1 MNWFNKWLVKKAEKI
16 MLNSRDIQIKE
27 KESYH
32 HLVGAKMGTAMA
44 VPKSIDAQGIRFTVY
59 KATGGIVVETSM
71 YDNYKDRHQSGLY
84 VITSDKDLG
93 QEIGKIITLEALKN

>member
-1 MNWFNKWLVKKAEKI
+1 MKWFNNWIVKKAEQV
-16 MLNSRDIQIKE
+16 MLNSRANEVVQD
-27 KESYH
+27 SYNH
-32 HLVGAKMGTAMA
+32 KLGHKMGTAMA

-59 KATGGIVVETSM
+59 KATGGVVVETSM
-71 YDNYKDRHQSGLY
+71 YDNHRDRHQNGLY